1 MSNNMDNVVSIGDR
15 VVKYSNKPFKSGL
28 MTETVIGIGKNP
40 QDPKKKTC
48 VVFEDG
54 SCCNLDLVY
63 TVK

>member
-1 MSNNMDNVVSIGDR
+1 MDIMVRIGDR
-15 VVKYSNKPFKSGL
+15 VVKYSNRPFKSGL
-28 MTETVIGIGKNP
+28 MTETVNGFGKNP
-40 QDPKKKTC
+40 QDPKNRDC

>member
-1 MSNNMDNVVSIGDR
+1 MDSIVRIGDR
-15 VVKYSNKPFKSGL
+15 VVKYSNKPFSSGL
-28 MTETVIGIGKNP
+28 MTETVIGFGINP
-40 QDPKKKTC
+40 QDPKNRTC